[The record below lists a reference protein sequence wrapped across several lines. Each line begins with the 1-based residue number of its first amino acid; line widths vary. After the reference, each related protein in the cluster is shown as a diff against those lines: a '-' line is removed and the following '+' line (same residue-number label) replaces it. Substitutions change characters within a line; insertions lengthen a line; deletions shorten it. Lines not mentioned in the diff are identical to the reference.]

1 MTSNLLSEPS
11 LVGGVTVN
19 NLSNLFLIVAIIA
32 IVVLWLTGWISKP
45 GGGAIPPTDDP
56 SGKMP
61 TSKLR
66 GLVGYLLLLGLA
78 LVYMEMSLLS
88 LDFPETPVFGEPELQ
103 PPVAVSTPTPEVQ
116 QTANQPGA
124 TNTTTAP
131 TPTPSPTPFI
141 TDVKTQSI
149 IGNSPDM
156 WLAVY
161 GDNFSNKSEVLLN
174 GGPAFTRPRS
184 AKLLVAQ
191 FSPADLID
199 GALTVQI
206 KDADSTSNTAM
217 VALSPKPRVPL
228 NVLYFWRPWINRE
241 MQLLLIVLFAGA
253 LGSYIHLL
261 KSATTFIGNGT
272 MKGSWFWWYISGPF
286 VGMAMAM
293 IFYAVLRGGFLAGTP
308 ADEKVVNPFGV
319 LAIGALVGM
328 FTDKAALKLAE
339 VFDTLFKAGDARG
352 GKLHAPLITKLDP
365 NKIRVGEPNATTFK
379 VTGERLG
386 KVTVIKFDSKQVQ
399 ANVVSDTELTFTI
412 DPAEFAAERTL
423 NVSAVDPESGTSV
436 SAPLMVIQGPN
447 ITTTDPLPAATANT
461 AYNQPMAVTDGTR
474 PYKWSITSG
483 PDWLT
488 IDEATGNLTGTP
500 VEAGNVEVII
510 KVEDRNVS
518 DEKTYTLPVN

>member
-1 MTSNLLSEPS
+1 MTSYLLSEPS
-11 LVGGVTVN
+11 LVGGVTVD
-19 NLSNLFLIVAIIA
+19 LSTIFLIVLILVIG
-32 IVVLWLTGWISKP
+32 ILWLIGWIRP
-45 GGGAIPPTDDP
+45 RGASPPSDDP

-61 TSKLR
+61 SIQLR

-78 LVYMEMSLLS
+78 LVFMEMSLLS
-88 LDFPETPVFGEPELQ
+88 LDFPDTPGFGPAELQ
-103 PPVAVSTPTPEVQ
+103 SPVVVSTPTPTPTPTPE
-116 QTANQPGA
+116 GA
-124 TNTTTAP
+124 TNANATQ

-141 TDVKTQSI
+141 TDVKSQSI

-156 WLAVY
+156 WLTVH
-161 GDNFSNKSEVLLN
+161 GDNFTNKSEVLLN
-174 GGPAFTRPRS
+174 GGPAFTHPRS
-184 AKLLVAQ
+184 EKLLLAQ
-191 FSPADLID
+191 YSPADIVK
-199 GALTVQI
+199 GGLTVQVR
-206 KDADSTSNTAM
+206 DAGVVSNYAR
-217 VALSPKPRVPL
+217 VSLAPKPIVPL

-339 VFDTLFKAGDARG
+339 VFETLFRAGDQRG
-352 GKLHAPLITKLDP
+352 GKLHAPLIQKLEP
-365 NKIRVGEPNATTFK
+365 SKIRVGETNPQTIK

-386 KVTVIKFDSKQVQ
+386 KVTVIKFDSKQVN
-399 ANVVSDTELTFTI
+399 ANVVSDTELTFTL

-423 NVSAVDPESGTSV
+423 NVSAVDPETGSSV
-436 SAPLMVIQGPN
+436 SAPLMVVPGPN
-447 ITTTDPLPAATANT
+447 ITTADPLPPATVNN
-461 AYNQPMAVTDGTR
+461 AYNEIMAAADGTP

-488 IDEATGNLTGTP
+488 IDESTGTFAGTP
-500 VEAGNVEVII
+500 VTQGNVEVKI
-510 KVEDRNVS
+510 KVEDSNVS
-518 DEKTYTLPVN
+518 NEKTFTLPVN